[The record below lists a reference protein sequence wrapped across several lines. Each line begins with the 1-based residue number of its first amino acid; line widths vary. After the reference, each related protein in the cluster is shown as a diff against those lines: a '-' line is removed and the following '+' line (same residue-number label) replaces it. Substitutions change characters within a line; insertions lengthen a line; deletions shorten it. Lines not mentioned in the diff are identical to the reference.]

1 MGTFRWAVSV
11 FLLAILSSAVL
22 AQPASADEGDASTE
36 GYVIVQQALSY
47 LVNDTGP
54 DAAAQALMKVDE
66 ALAAE
71 DQEGVDVDQVR
82 QAKSALEA
90 GQFDEGRTLLQ
101 GSIAA
106 ALSVLGP
113 ATAEETG
120 TSVVLGPLQ
129 PRAVLTGWD
138 IGFLI
143 LSLVMAFTGIAL
155 AILFRP
161 RQTLRDLRHVVR
173 PHRAQ

>member
-71 DQEGVDVDQVR
+71 DQEGVDVNQVR

-120 TSVVLGPLQ
+120 TSVVLGPQ
-129 PRAVLTGWD
+129 PRAALTGWA

-143 LSLVMAFTGIAL
+143 LSLLMAFTGIAL

-161 RQTLRDLRHVVR
+161 RQNLRDLRHVVR